1 MLTLEALKLATTVD
15 DLPRVEQALLDMAN
29 KGHEARATLR
39 STYYDT
45 VAGRLRREGLVLCVH
60 EQDRRYIQ
68 TVKTDGISGTAFRRR
83 GEWED
88 VIGAEQPDLDAPNS
102 GPRLPAGLYATE
114 LRARFTTVVRRAQ
127 IMLEPDVST
136 QIDSVLDA
144 GEIKTVEGNLSEPI
158 REVRLQLNRG
168 DPAAL

>member
-1 MLTLEALKLATTVD
+1 MLTLEALKLATTGD

-45 VAGRLRREGLVLCVH
+45 VAGRLRREGVVLCVH

-68 TVKTDGISGTAFRRR
+68 TVKTDGISGSTFRRR

-102 GPRLPAGLYATE
+102 GPRLPAGLYAAE
-114 LRARFTTVVRRAQ
+114 LRARFTTLHGQRVIAELSCLLNYFYAKHERGVGKGNVTGRE
-127 IMLEPDVST
+127 MLEDMVGVSH
-136 QIDSVLDA
+136 VC
-144 GEIKTVEGNLSEPI
+144 
-158 REVRLQLNRG
+158 VR
-168 DPAAL
+168 A

>member
-1 MLTLEALKLATTVD
+1 MLTLAALKLATTVD

-45 VAGRLRREGLVLCVH
+45 VAGRLRLRREGVVLCVH
-60 EQDRRYIQ
+60 EQERRYIQ

-88 VIGAEQPDLDAPNS
+88 VIGAEQPDLHAPNS

-114 LRARFTTVVRRAQ
+114 LRAWFTTVVRRAQ

-158 REVRLQLNRG
+158 R
-168 DPAAL
+168 

>member
-1 MLTLEALKLATTVD
+1 MLTLEALKLATTGD

-45 VAGRLRREGLVLCVH
+45 VAGRLRREGVVLCVH

-68 TVKTDGISGTAFRRR
+68 TVKTDGVSGTAFRRR

-102 GPRLPAGLYATE
+102 GPVCRQAFMRPNCGHSSPRSFGAP
-114 LRARFTTVVRRAQ
+114 RSCSSPMCR
-127 IMLEPDVST
+127 
-136 QIDSVLDA
+136 
-144 GEIKTVEGNLSEPI
+144 
-158 REVRLQLNRG
+158 
-168 DPAAL
+168 